1 MEQASKRSRLT
12 FYHTSPSRYS
22 SSGRVR
28 RNAKLSAIA
37 KTRLLERIAINLNQ
51 LNTPETAVSELSPN
65 APVSELSISAVC
77 ILAVVAM
84 VSRPCALDWCVGA
97 GTGWRRG

>member
-28 RNAKLSAIA
+28 RNAKEKTPLSAIA
-37 KTRLLERIAINLNQ
+37 KTRLLERIAINVNQ
-51 LNTPETAVSELSPN
+51 LNAPETDGSGPYRKTDNLIITFIN
-65 APVSELSISAVC
+65 F
-77 ILAVVAM
+77 
-84 VSRPCALDWCVGA
+84 
-97 GTGWRRG
+97 